1 MKKYVK
7 SLLKKM
13 VDFNTCQGLTRS
25 GHRCCNRMKVRHIN
39 DKLFCCKH
47 LDQEPGYA
55 HNTNSQAYA
64 HNTNSH
70 DYSHNTNSHD
80 YAHNISLNEDECLD
94 DEGFHNFLE
103 QLSLNYSRSEPEE
116 EDCTICME
124 KMCRSTFVVT
134 ICAHKFHSTC
144 LNKWRETGNVTCP
157 LCRINIV

>member
-1 MKKYVK
+1 MKKSVK

-13 VDFNTCQGLTRS
+13 VDFNTCQGLTKS
-25 GHRCCNRMKVRHIN
+25 GHRCCNRMKVRDVN

-47 LDQEPGYA
+47 IDQEPGYA
-55 HNTNSQAYA
+55 HNTNS
-64 HNTNSH
+64 HSTNSH
-70 DYSHNTNSHD
+70 DYSHN
-80 YAHNISLNEDECLD
+80 ISLDEDECLD
-94 DEGFHNFLE
+94 DENFHNLLE
-103 QLSLNYSRSEPEE
+103 QLSLNYSRSEPIPQE

-134 ICAHKFHSTC
+134 VCAHKFHSTC